1 MLFFARRQPLAH
13 FLYFPPYPFSRFCAA
28 FEYSKLSGH
37 DARIDESGV
46 LESTASDWFHL
57 SAAVGVD
64 CALPIGFLGNLKWRS
79 V

>member
-1 MLFFARRQPLAH
+1 MRRCCFLLADNPLAH

-28 FEYSKLSGH
+28 FEYSKLSGY

-64 CALPIGFLGNLKWRS
+64 LSTALCHWLSG
-79 V
+79 